1 MATFQVNFM
10 AKKLW
15 RNVPMNVFLPTD
27 KFDFQGTDE
36 REEKS
41 YKTLYLLHGIT
52 DNYMDWICK
61 TRILRWAE
69 EHDLA
74 VVMPSGDNM
83 FYVDQPWSSN
93 MYGEFIGKE
102 LVEFTRKSFPLSRK
116 REDTYIGGLSMGGY
130 GALRNGLK
138 YCDTFGGIIALS
150 SALIVNKTLLQKTE
164 NPKFPGETE
173 ENKMVWFGADLKAAL
188 ESDNNPKVTVR
199 KLLEEKKQIPMIY
212 MACGTEDVLFGVNQD
227 FSEFLQEHGVTHIFE
242 TGSGG
247 HEWDF
252 WDDYIKRA
260 LEWPPL
266 KIGKCLEEAKM

>member
-10 AKKLW
+10 ARTLW
-15 RNVPMNVFLPTD
+15 RNVPMNVYLPTD
-27 KFDFQGTDE
+27 KFDFPNMAE
-36 REEKS
+36 REEKL

-52 DNYMDWICK
+52 DNYMDWIYK

-102 LVEFTRKSFPLSRK
+102 LVGFTRKNFPLSHK
-116 REDTYIGGLSMGGY
+116 KEDTYIGGLSMGGY

-138 YCDTFGGIIALS
+138 YHDTFGGIIALS
-150 SALIVNKTLLQKTE
+150 SALIVNETLLQKTE
-164 NPKFPGETE
+164 DPRFPKEAE
-173 ENKMVWFGADLKAAL
+173 ENKRAWFGPDLKAAI
-188 ESDNNPKVTVR
+188 ESDKNPKVTIR
-199 KLLEEKKQIPMIY
+199 KLLEEKKELPLIY
-212 MACGTEDVLFGVNQD
+212 MACGTEDSLFGVNQD
-227 FSEFLQEHGVTHIFE
+227 FSDFLKEHGIAHTFE

-252 WDDYIKRA
+252 
-260 LEWPPL
+260 
-266 KIGKCLEEAKM
+266 